1 MLTGDTVDVVSDDVG
16 PADLARLKARAAWTT
31 DGNAAAAADDTARR
45 RAECAATR
53 AGHLDVV
60 LEPGENPRCG
70 HCGATLSPDAL
81 RRAGVKAVRP

>member
-1 MLTGDTVDVVSDDVG
+1 VAGVLSGDTVDAVSDDVG
-16 PADLARLKARAAWTT
+16 PADLARLKARAAWTGDT
-31 DGNAAAAADDTARR
+31 EAADDAARR

-60 LEPGENPRCG
+60 LEPDENPRCG

-81 RRAGVKAVRP
+81 RRAGVKALRP

>member
-1 MLTGDTVDVVSDDVG
+1 VLTGVTVDAVSDDVG
-16 PADLARLKARAAWTT
+16 PADLARLKGRTAWTG
-31 DGNAAAAADDTARR
+31 DAEDADDMARR